1 MAKGKKKRGT
11 KNKGDG
17 GAGGGAKGRFWT
29 QLVRETLGNFAGQ
42 LMADNA
48 EKCVAGSGP
57 SGDVNDDKECDVAAD
72 VLRAL
77 GESGSKP
84 IATLL
89 TETGAGLTP
98 LLTSLRVL
106 REFRLIEIGGGGGGS
121 DDDFVQLT
129 GPGTRTASALR
140 RDQIES
146 DGRKLLQS

>member
-1 MAKGKKKRGT
+1 MAKGKKKRGK
-11 KNKGDG
+11 KNRGDG
-17 GAGGGAKGRFWT
+17 GAGGGANGRFWT

-48 EKCVAGSGP
+48 EKCVAGSGT

-84 IATLL
+84 IAALL

-106 REFRLIEIGGGGGGS
+106 REFRLIEIGGGGGG
-121 DDDFVQLT
+121 DDDVVQLT